1 MLKKVSLIES
11 WPVLDQDNV
20 FRSDCVQQKCKECKC
35 CTWVKRKASRNSV
48 MCPTIRLVLN
58 MAANKNKEFL
68 FFGFYK
74 FLFFAKYLE
83 AKTKNWNLI
92 KLLPFFQFSWIFT
105 EKYWNFV
112 FKNSFLWGFYE
123 KFTLNWP
130 QFGIFL
136 KRIVF
141 YYNLGKLVSL

>member
-74 FLFFAKYLE
+74 FFVFCKIFRSKKQKIEIWSNYCPFFNFLEYLQKNIEILFLKIHFYGVFM
-83 AKTKNWNLI
+83 WNLQKI
-92 KLLPFFQFSWIFT
+92 VHNL
-105 EKYWNFV
+105 EY
-112 FKNSFLWGFYE
+112 
-123 KFTLNWP
+123 
-130 QFGIFL
+130 FL
-136 KRIVF
+136 KE
-141 YYNLGKLVSL
+141 